1 MLTLRVTDP
10 ARRRYRVAALVGLI
24 AGLFSAVVKFGWEVP
39 FPPRTPPR
47 NATNPPQEQLQ

>member
-24 AGLFSAVVKFGWEVP
+24 LS
-39 FPPRTPPR
+39 
-47 NATNPPQEQLQ
+47 LIHI